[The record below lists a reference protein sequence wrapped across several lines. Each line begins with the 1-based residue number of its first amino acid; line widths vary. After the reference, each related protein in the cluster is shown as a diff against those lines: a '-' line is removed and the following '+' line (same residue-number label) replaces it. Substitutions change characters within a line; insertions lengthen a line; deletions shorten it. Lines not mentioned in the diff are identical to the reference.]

1 MWCKK
6 PFIDHKSGVIKH
18 KGGAACMFF
27 GQHNHS
33 VDKKGRVFVPA
44 KYREELGQEFMLSRS
59 PDGKRCLCVYPIG
72 EWQKIDE
79 KLKSLP
85 AVQAGKLVRFMYS
98 GAELSTCDS
107 QSRVLIPQNLREY
120 ADLKGDAAIIGMSS
134 KLEIW
139 DSEAFKA
146 EQAEETPESI
156 AQLAELLGF

>member
-1 MWCKK
+1 
-6 PFIDHKSGVIKH
+6 
-18 KGGAACMFF
+18 MFF

-107 QSRVLIPQNLREY
+107 QGRVLIPQNLREY
-120 ADLKGDAAIIGMSS
+120 ADLKGDAAIIGISCPQDLRRGLWRQGRLS
-134 KLEIW
+134 CPGGRGHLCLRAVAWPYLCI
-139 DSEAFKA
+139 
-146 EQAEETPESI
+146 QG
-156 AQLAELLGF
+156 L

>member
-1 MWCKK
+1 
-6 PFIDHKSGVIKH
+6 
-18 KGGAACMFF
+18 MFF

-98 GAELSTCDS
+98 GA
-107 QSRVLIPQNLREY
+107 
-120 ADLKGDAAIIGMSS
+120 DLKGDAAIIGMSS

>member
-1 MWCKK
+1 
-6 PFIDHKSGVIKH
+6 
-18 KGGAACMFF
+18 
-27 GQHNHS
+27 
-33 VDKKGRVFVPA
+33 
-44 KYREELGQEFMLSRS
+44 
-59 PDGKRCLCVYPIG
+59 
-72 EWQKIDE
+72 
-79 KLKSLP
+79 
-85 AVQAGKLVRFMYS
+85 MYS

-107 QSRVLIPQNLREY
+107 QGRVLIPQNLREY